1 MWCNNTFLVFTGALG
16 QKSGFC
22 HFCTESLK
30 ILPLKILPPILYLWT
45 EANFCNICQICKCDT
60 RHQQVMFIVFIFDI
74 VYTLHMNC
82 KSWLSFFP
90 FFLIQCWQPSLLFVW
105 TIVVQ
110 NFNDKWSKVNYD
122 NLLYC
127 TLIVTI
133 FYSFWP
139 VVIKM
144 VDRSGYKIKNKDESG
159 TGWIRIGL
167 WIYSIRL
174 LLDTCKD

>member
-1 MWCNNTFLVFTGALG
+1 MPWDKKVDFAIFTLNLW
-16 QKSGFC
+16 KYYLWKYC
-22 HFCTESLK
+22 H
-30 ILPLKILPPILYLWT
+30 PYLWT

-60 RHQQVMFIVFIFDI
+60 RHQQVMFIVFICDI

-127 TLIVTI
+127 TLMVTI

-139 VVIKM
+139 VVVKM
-144 VDRSGYKIKNKDESG
+144 VDRSGYKIKDEDESG
-159 TGWIRIGL
+159 SLTLVGSG
-167 WIYSIRL
+167 
-174 LLDTCKD
+174 